1 MESDAEWEERI
12 VGIDVVRARLI
23 GAAPP
28 AEWNTRCETTVFD
41 HPVTGS
47 GRIEMLP
54 FLAEQSVAITAHR
67 FGTPNRLTD
76 EII

>member
-1 MESDAEWEERI
+1 MEERI
-12 VGIDVVRARLI
+12 VDTTPARVRLI

-28 AEWNTRCETTVFD
+28 AEWNTRCDIAVFD

-54 FLAEQSVAITAHR
+54 FLAEQSVTITAHR
-67 FGTPNRLTD
+67 FGTPHRLTD